1 MDIQRNKPKSR
12 KPAIL
17 WTAGGA
23 VVLLATLGLSRLKP
37 AAPTADG
44 PALWQDT
51 VKKGPMTREVRGP
64 GTLVPEQ
71 IRWISALTPGRV
83 EKVEAQAGQNVEANT
98 VLMELSNPDVMIRAL
113 EAERSLTAS
122 QAELVS
128 LKTSLETQRLNQE
141 GVVATTRTDYNNA
154 LRKAAGDSG
163 LMAEGLIST
172 TDAGLSKDRATEYVT
187 RLKIEQERLKVIT
200 DNMQGQIKVQEDQ
213 VARLKDI
220 VAFNQRQV
228 DAMVVRAGA
237 KGVLTELPLQV
248 GQWANSGI
256 ELAKVVQPGRLKAV
270 LRIPETEARDLSLGQ
285 PAVIDTRNGLVNGKV
300 ARMDPS
306 STNGTVTI
314 DVSLPDQ
321 LPKGARPDLSVDG
334 TIEVERLGEV
344 LHVGRPAFGQANSSV
359 SLFKMVEGNNA
370 AVRVKADL
378 GRVSVNAVEILHG
391 LNPGDVVI
399 LSDMSRY
406 DGVDRVKLK
415 W

>member
-1 MDIQRNKPKSR
+1 MDIQRNQPKSR
-12 KPAIL
+12 RPAIL
-17 WTAGGA
+17 WTAGGVV
-23 VVLLATLGLSRLKP
+23 VVLLTLGLSRLEP
-37 AAPTADG
+37 ASPTTDRA
-44 PALWQDT
+44 ALWVDT
-51 VKKGPMTREVRGP
+51 VRKGPMTREVRGP

-83 EKVEAQAGQNVEANT
+83 EKVEAQAGQTVEVNT

-113 EAERSLTAS
+113 EAERSLTQS

-128 LKTSLETQRLNQE
+128 IKTSLETQRLNQE

-154 LRKAAGDSG
+154 LRKAAGDSA
-163 LMAEGLIST
+163 LVAEGLIST
-172 TDAGLSKDRATEYVT
+172 TDAGLSKDRATEYIT
-187 RLKIEQERLKVIT
+187 RLRIEQDRLKVIT
-200 DNMQGQIKVQEDQ
+200 DNMQGQVKVQEDQ

-220 VAFNQRQV
+220 VAFQQRQV

-285 PAVIDTRNGLVNGKV
+285 PAVVDTRNGLVNGKV

-306 STNGTVTI
+306 STNGTVTV
-314 DVSLPDQ
+314 DVALPDD

-344 LHVGRPAFGQANSSV
+344 MHVGRPAFGQANSSV
-359 SLFKMVEGNNA
+359 SLFKLVEDGTA
-370 AVRVKADL
+370 AIRVKADL
-378 GRVSVNAVEILHG
+378 GRTSVNAVEILRG
-391 LNPGDVVI
+391 LQPGDVVI

-406 DGVDRVKLK
+406 DGVDRVRLK
-415 W
+415 

>member
-1 MDIQRNKPKSR
+1 VDIQRIRPKSR
-12 KPAIL
+12 RPAIL
-17 WTAGGA
+17 WSVGAG

-44 PALWQDT
+44 AALWRDT
-51 VKKGPMTREVRGP
+51 VTKGPMTREVRGP

-83 EKVEAQAGQNVEANT
+83 EKVSAQAGQQVEANT

-113 EAERSLTAS
+113 EAERQLTAA

-128 LKTSLETQRLNQE
+128 LRTSLETQRLNQE
-141 GVVATTRTDYNNA
+141 GVVATTRTEYRNA
-154 LRKAAGDSG
+154 MRKAAGDSA

-172 TDAGLSKDRATEYVT
+172 SDAGLSKDRAEEYVT
-187 RLKIEQERLKVIT
+187 RLQVEQDRLRVIT
-200 DNMQGQIKVQEDQ
+200 DNVQGQLSVQQQQ

-228 DAMVVRAGA
+228 DAMVVRAGV

-270 LRIPETEARDLSLGQ
+270 LRIPETEARDLGLGQ
-285 PAVIDTRNGLVNGKV
+285 SAVIDTRNGLVNGKV

-314 DVSLPDQ
+314 DVALPDN
-321 LPKGARPDLSVDG
+321 LPRGARPDLSVDG

-344 LHVGRPAFGQANSSV
+344 MHVGRPAFGQANSSV
-359 SLFKMVEGNNA
+359 SLFKLVEGGNA
-370 AVRVKADL
+370 AVRVKVDL
-378 GRVSVNAVEILHG
+378 GRTSVNAVEILRG
-391 LNPGDVVI
+391 LSPGDVVI

-406 DGVDRVKLK
+406 DGVDRVRIK
-415 W
+415 

>member
-1 MDIQRNKPKSR
+1 MDIQRNQPKSR
-12 KPAIL
+12 RPAIL
-17 WTAGGA
+17 WTAGGVV
-23 VVLLATLGLSRLKP
+23 VVLLTLGLSRLKP
-37 AAPTADG
+37 ASPTTDRA
-44 PALWQDT
+44 ALWVDT
-51 VKKGPMTREVRGP
+51 VRKGPMTREVRGP

-83 EKVEAQAGQNVEANT
+83 EKVEAQAGQTVEVNT

-113 EAERSLTAS
+113 EAERSLTQS

-128 LKTSLETQRLNQE
+128 IKTSLETQRLNQE

-154 LRKAAGDSG
+154 LRKAAGDSA
-163 LMAEGLIST
+163 LVAEGLIST
-172 TDAGLSKDRATEYVT
+172 TDAGLSKDRATEYIT
-187 RLKIEQERLKVIT
+187 RLRIEQDRLKVIT
-200 DNMQGQIKVQEDQ
+200 DNMQGQVKVQEDQ

-220 VAFNQRQV
+220 VAFQQRQV

-285 PAVIDTRNGLVNGKV
+285 PAVVDTRNGLVNGKV

-306 STNGTVTI
+306 STNGTVTV
-314 DVSLPDQ
+314 DVALPDD

-344 LHVGRPAFGQANSSV
+344 MHVGRPAFGQANSSV
-359 SLFKMVEGNNA
+359 SLFKLVEDGTA
-370 AVRVKADL
+370 AIRVKADL
-378 GRVSVNAVEILHG
+378 GRTSVNAVEILRG
-391 LNPGDVVI
+391 LQPGDVVI

-406 DGVDRVKLK
+406 DGVDRVRLK
-415 W
+415 

>member
-1 MDIQRNKPKSR
+1 MDIQRNQPKSR
-12 KPAIL
+12 RPAIL
-17 WTAGGA
+17 WTAGGVV
-23 VVLLATLGLSRLKP
+23 VVLLTLGLSRLKP
-37 AAPTADG
+37 ASPTTDRA
-44 PALWQDT
+44 ALWVDT
-51 VKKGPMTREVRGP
+51 VRKGPMTREVRGP

-83 EKVEAQAGQNVEANT
+83 EKVEAQAGQTVEVNT

-113 EAERSLTAS
+113 EAERSLTQS

-141 GVVATTRTDYNNA
+141 GIVATTRTDYNNA
-154 LRKAAGDSG
+154 LRKAAGDSA
-163 LMAEGLIST
+163 LVAEGLIST
-172 TDAGLSKDRATEYVT
+172 TDAGLSKDRATEYIT
-187 RLKIEQERLKVIT
+187 RLRIEQDRLKVIT
-200 DNMQGQIKVQEDQ
+200 DNMQGQVKVQEDQ

-220 VAFNQRQV
+220 VAFQQRQV

-285 PAVIDTRNGLVNGKV
+285 PAVVDTRNGLVNGKV

-306 STNGTVTI
+306 STNGTVTV
-314 DVSLPDQ
+314 DVALPDD

-344 LHVGRPAFGQANSSV
+344 MHVGRPAFGQANSSV
-359 SLFKMVEGNNA
+359 SLFKLVEDGTA
-370 AVRVKADL
+370 AIRVKADL
-378 GRVSVNAVEILHG
+378 GRTSVNAVEILRG
-391 LNPGDVVI
+391 LQPGDVVI

-406 DGVDRVKLK
+406 DGVDRVRLK
-415 W
+415 

>member
-1 MDIQRNKPKSR
+1 
-12 KPAIL
+12 
-17 WTAGGA
+17 
-23 VVLLATLGLSRLKP
+23 
-37 AAPTADG
+37 
-44 PALWQDT
+44 
-51 VKKGPMTREVRGP
+51 
-64 GTLVPEQ
+64 
-71 IRWISALTPGRV
+71 V
-83 EKVEAQAGQNVEANT
+83 EKVSAQAGQQVEANT

-113 EAERSLTAS
+113 EAERQLTAA

-128 LKTSLETQRLNQE
+128 LRTSLETQRLNQE
-141 GVVATTRTDYNNA
+141 GVVATTRTDYRNA
-154 LRKAAGDSG
+154 LRKAAGDSA
-163 LMAEGLIST
+163 LVVEGLIST
-172 TDAGLSKDRATEYVT
+172 SDAGLSKDRAEEYIT
-187 RLKIEQERLKVIT
+187 RLKIEQDRLKVIT
-200 DNMQGQIKVQEDQ
+200 DNMQGQLSVQEQQ

-228 DAMVVRAGA
+228 DAMIVRAGA

-285 PAVIDTRNGLVNGKV
+285 SAIIDTRNGLVNGKV

-314 DVSLPDQ
+314 DVALPDN

-344 LHVGRPAFGQANSSV
+344 VHVGRPAFGQANSSV
-359 SLFKMVEGNNA
+359 SLFKLVEGGSA
-370 AVRVKADL
+370 AVRVKVDL
-378 GRVSVNAVEILHG
+378 GRISVNAVEILRG
-391 LNPGDVVI
+391 LTPGDVVI

-406 DGVDRVKLK
+406 DGVDRVRVK
-415 W
+415 

>member
-1 MDIQRNKPKSR
+1 
-12 KPAIL
+12 
-17 WTAGGA
+17 

-44 PALWQDT
+44 GALWRDT
-51 VKKGPMTREVRGP
+51 VTKGPMTREVRGP

-83 EKVEAQAGQNVEANT
+83 EKVSAQAGQQVEANT

-113 EAERSLTAS
+113 EAERQLTAA

-128 LKTSLETQRLNQE
+128 LRTSLENQRLNQE
-141 GVVATTRTDYNNA
+141 GLVATTRTDYRNA
-154 LRKAAGDSG
+154 LRKAAGDSA

-172 TDAGLSKDRATEYVT
+172 SDAGLSKDRAEEYVT
-187 RLKIEQERLKVIT
+187 RLKVEQDRLKVIT
-200 DNMQGQIKVQEDQ
+200 DNVQGQLQVQQEQ

-228 DAMVVRAGA
+228 DAMIVRAGA

-285 PAVIDTRNGLVNGKV
+285 SAVIDTRNGLVNGKV

-306 STNGTVTI
+306 SANGTVTI
-314 DVSLPDQ
+314 DVALPDN

-344 LHVGRPAFGQANSSV
+344 MHVGRPAFGQANSSV
-359 SLFKMVEGNNA
+359 SLFKLVEGGSA
-370 AVRVKADL
+370 AVRVKVDL
-378 GRVSVNAVEILHG
+378 GRTSVNAVEILRG
-391 LNPGDVVI
+391 LSPGDVVI

-406 DGVDRVKLK
+406 DGVDRVRIK
-415 W
+415 

>member
-1 MDIQRNKPKSR
+1 MDIQRNQPKSR
-12 KPAIL
+12 RPAIL
-17 WTAGGA
+17 WTAGGVV
-23 VVLLATLGLSRLKP
+23 VVLLTLGLSRLKP
-37 AAPTADG
+37 ASPTTDRA
-44 PALWQDT
+44 ALWVDT
-51 VKKGPMTREVRGP
+51 VRKGPMTREVRGP

-83 EKVEAQAGQNVEANT
+83 EKVEAQAGQTVEVNT

-113 EAERSLTAS
+113 EAERSLTQS

-128 LKTSLETQRLNQE
+128 IKTSLETQQLNQE

-154 LRKAAGDSG
+154 LRKAAGDSA
-163 LMAEGLIST
+163 LVAEGLIST
-172 TDAGLSKDRATEYVT
+172 TDAGLSKDRATEYIT
-187 RLKIEQERLKVIT
+187 RLRIEQDRLKVIT
-200 DNMQGQIKVQEDQ
+200 DNMQGQVKVQEDQ

-220 VAFNQRQV
+220 VAFQQRQV

-285 PAVIDTRNGLVNGKV
+285 PAVVDTRNGLVNGKV

-306 STNGTVTI
+306 STNGTVTV
-314 DVSLPDQ
+314 DVALPDD

-344 LHVGRPAFGQANSSV
+344 MHVGRPAFGQANSSV
-359 SLFKMVEGNNA
+359 SLFKLVEDGTA
-370 AVRVKADL
+370 AIRVKADL
-378 GRVSVNAVEILHG
+378 GRTSVNAVEILRG
-391 LNPGDVVI
+391 LQPGDVVI

-406 DGVDRVKLK
+406 DGVDRVRLK
-415 W
+415 

>member
-1 MDIQRNKPKSR
+1 VDIQRIRPKTR
-12 KPAIL
+12 RPAIL
-17 WTAGGA
+17 WTTGGV

-44 PALWQDT
+44 AALWRDT
-51 VKKGPMTREVRGP
+51 VTKGPMTREVRGP

-83 EKVEAQAGQNVEANT
+83 EKVSAQAGQQVEANT

-113 EAERSLTAS
+113 EAERQLTAA

-128 LKTSLETQRLNQE
+128 LRTSLETQRLNQE
-141 GVVATTRTDYNNA
+141 GVVATTRTDYRNA
-154 LRKAAGDSG
+154 LRKAAGDSA
-163 LMAEGLIST
+163 LVVEGLIST
-172 TDAGLSKDRATEYVT
+172 SDAGLSKDRAEEYIT
-187 RLKIEQERLKVIT
+187 RLKIEQDRLKVIT
-200 DNMQGQIKVQEDQ
+200 DNMQGQLSVQEQQ

-228 DAMVVRAGA
+228 DAMIVRAGA

-285 PAVIDTRNGLVNGKV
+285 SAIIDTRNGLVNGKV

-314 DVSLPDQ
+314 DVALPDN

-344 LHVGRPAFGQANSSV
+344 VHVGRPAFGQANSSV
-359 SLFKMVEGNNA
+359 SLFKLVEGGSA
-370 AVRVKADL
+370 AVRVKVDL
-378 GRVSVNAVEILHG
+378 GRISVNAVEILRG
-391 LNPGDVVI
+391 LTPGDVVI

-406 DGVDRVKLK
+406 DGVDRVRVK
-415 W
+415 